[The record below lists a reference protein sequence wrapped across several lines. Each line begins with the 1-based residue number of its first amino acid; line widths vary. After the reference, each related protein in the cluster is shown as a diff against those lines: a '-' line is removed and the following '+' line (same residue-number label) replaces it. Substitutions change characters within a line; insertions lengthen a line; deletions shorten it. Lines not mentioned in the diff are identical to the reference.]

1 MQNLA
6 ELVVN
11 SADEVAKLIDQG
23 NMVRAVAAT
32 QMNSRSSRSH
42 SCFTIRIE
50 QLTKE
55 TFDDGRVKESKL
67 QSKINLVDL
76 AGSERVAK
84 TGAKGAQLK
93 EGAMINKSLSALGN
107 VINALSQGK
116 KHIPY
121 RDSKLTFLLKESLGG
136 NARTTM
142 IAAISPADYNYDE
155 TLTTL
160 AYAKRAKTIKNEA
173 KANYDVNERVIREL
187 QDEVEKLRQQLA
199 AAASAGAAGGS
210 GASPDDGPSEKELEL
225 EE

>member
-1 MQNLA
+1 M
-6 ELVVN
+6 N